1 MANVN
6 ILKRQ
11 KKRKE
16 NEKEKEKVCWA
27 ETEIRSQP
35 DDFMVVTANFTSYCI
50 C

>member
-11 KKRKE
+11 KKKE
-16 NEKEKEKVCWA
+16 NEKEKVCWG
-27 ETEIRSQP
+27 ETDLRSQP

-50 C
+50 Y

>member
-11 KKRKE
+11 KKKKKE
-16 NEKEKEKVCWA
+16 NEKEKVCWA
-27 ETEIRSQP
+27 ETEIRSKP

-50 C
+50 Y